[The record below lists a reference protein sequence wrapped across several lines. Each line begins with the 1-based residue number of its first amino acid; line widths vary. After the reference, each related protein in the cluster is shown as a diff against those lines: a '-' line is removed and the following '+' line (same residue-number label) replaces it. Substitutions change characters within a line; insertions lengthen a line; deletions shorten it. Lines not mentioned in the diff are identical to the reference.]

1 MLDEFI
7 LSDAKIDIFRNGI
20 DGNWN
25 TLDYLKISNVG
36 TYSINENCV
45 FTLESINESNY
56 GEDELNCE
64 FSVSLT
70 PIDEVN

>member
-1 MLDEFI
+1 MG
-7 LSDAKIDIFRNGI
+7 K
-20 DGNWN
+20 
-25 TLDYLKISNVG
+25 
-36 TYSINENCV
+36 YSINENCV